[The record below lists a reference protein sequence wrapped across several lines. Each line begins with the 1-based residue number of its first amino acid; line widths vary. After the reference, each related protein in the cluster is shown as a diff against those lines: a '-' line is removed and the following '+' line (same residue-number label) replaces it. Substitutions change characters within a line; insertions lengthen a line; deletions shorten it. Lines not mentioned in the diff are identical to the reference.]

1 MLDFSCHHISAVPF
15 LERYLRIFGIDIA
28 VRDKNAMQITG
39 LARQYLRF
47 MQRESQFLNF
57 RPSQLASASLLFAI
71 NISISNVAP
80 TIKVR
85 KIHELQL
92 KSLFFETAIL
102 LEIAG
107 VKIEEG
113 NVKCPL
119 RMWNESVQKLT
130 LVKKEEDIKP
140 CYRALVESLNEV
152 WYDGKLYGDPSL
164 FLEDATDSENEPSYD
179 IKFSEYT
186 EK

>member
-1 MLDFSCHHISAVPF
+1 
-15 LERYLRIFGIDIA
+15 
-28 VRDKNAMQITG
+28 
-39 LARQYLRF
+39 

-80 TIKVR
+80 TIKIR

-107 VKIEEG
+107 VKIEEDT
-113 NVKCPL
+113 VKCPL
-119 RMWNESVQKLT
+119 KMWNESVQKLT
-130 LVKKEEDIKP
+130 FVKKEEDIKP

-152 WYDGKLYGDPSL
+152 WYEGKLYGDPSL
-164 FLEDATDSENEPSYD
+164 FLEEPIESEAEASYD
-179 IKFSEYT
+179 IKFSE
-186 EK
+186 